1 MCGGFLLQT
10 PVLAQKTYWSLFP
23 TEIEFPSGTTSTLL
37 GSFPSG
43 AYYAENSVHLDDQ
56 LQFYVRNSGSFT
68 VLDRFGDEYFPG
80 NNALS
85 GKELE
90 IVPVPG
96 SCDTYCVMFMKP
108 IFNATSRF
116 AYFEV
121 RVNPDGTLK
130 VFDVKEE
137 RLYGDFQTGIAVSKR
152 IDDTKDRDI
161 YVAAESGIERY
172 TISTAGIAF
181 QETINL
187 MPSSSY
193 SVGYVFEADLS
204 PNGQYLAWG
213 GDEGDVYVWDFQFS
227 VLHEIALPG
236 VTFNQQVIG
245 VEFHTIVEGGTSL
258 YASMEGHGV
267 YEVDG
272 FETAS
277 PTVSLVPNSS
287 GLSYSQLE
295 LALDGLIYAVHW
307 QTDRLTTI
315 DPLSNTINTLTITVN
330 SDLGLVGGG
339 HALPQQIDGELDAAF
354 YGVDPPSISGL
365 SIETTALPNQVGSIP
380 TFLNCN
386 QIGLDFVD
394 GGDYDE
400 IDIEIV
406 SVNPSDGTPLYG
418 SIYLDYST
426 TLPSTTTLPIDLR
439 CLDDLLNCDLFDNYL
454 TQTFRLTVT
463 IRNNTCITEDS
474 VVGLFEVTGGPTPIS
489 IDFKMDSGTIG
500 IPLCQ
505 SNSALTSC
513 PVGNEGLAI
522 NATNSTGDVTYYRID
537 IQEVDCTEEDPDVEI
552 GSPLLQGTNV
562 TVSSAAGIFGS
573 LNSLVINGSQ
583 NYFEDNPNEVHN
595 KCFRIDLYLGNECR
609 EEKATNYFIVDPL
622 LFLQGDF
629 SGKELRAPTSK
640 IRNGAVQQEKPL
652 FYPNPFSRELYV
664 DLSNLSGGEY
674 RLCIYNIHGQA
685 VREYTDEGQ
694 KNKLQ
699 LEVER
704 LPAGIYFYQLSL
716 SSEQQFSGRLI
727 KQ

>member
-10 PVLAQKTYWSLFP
+10 PMLAQKTYWSLFP

-43 AYYAENSVHLDDQ
+43 AYYAENSVHLDGQ

-80 NNALS
+80 NNSLS

-152 IDDTKDRDI
+152 KGDTKDRDI
-161 YVAAESGIERY
+161 YVAAESGVERY
-172 TISTAGIAF
+172 TISTAGIVF
-181 QETINL
+181 QETYNFAT
-187 MPSSSY
+187 SNNY

-213 GDEGDVYVWDFQFS
+213 GDQGDVYVLDVQS
-227 VLHEIALPG
+227 TILHEIALPA

-258 YASMEGHGV
+258 YASMEGQGV

-277 PTVSLVPNSS
+277 PTVTLVPNSS

-307 QTDRLTTI
+307 QTDLLTTI

-330 SDLGLVGGG
+330 SDLGLVEGG

-354 YGVDPPSISGL
+354 FGVDPPSISGL
-365 SIETTALPNQVGSIP
+365 NIEATALPNQVGSVP
-380 TFLNCN
+380 TFFNCST
-386 QIGLDFVD
+386 IGLDYNAA
-394 GGDYDE
+394 GDYDNV
-400 IDIEIV
+400 IIEIV
-406 SVNPSDGTPLYG
+406 SVNPLDGTPIYG
-418 SIYLDYST
+418 TGFLDYAI
-426 TLPSTTTLPIDLR
+426 TLPNTTTLPIDLR
-439 CLDDLLNCDLFDNYL
+439 CLDDAVNCDLFTAYL
-454 TQTFRLTVT
+454 GQTFLLTVT
-463 IRNNTCITEDS
+463 LEGETCNTEASTSGFFEVFGAPSPITIDLDINSGSGNTCDADDD
-474 VVGLFEVTGGPTPIS
+474 VLNACHVGNKGGSFDI
-489 IDFKMDSGTIG
+489 
-500 IPLCQ
+500 
-505 SNSALTSC
+505 SNSS
-513 PVGNEGLAI
+513 
-522 NATNSTGDVTYYRID
+522 GDIDYFRVT
-537 IQEVDCTEEDPDVEI
+537 IQQVDCTTGADI
-552 GSPLLQGTNV
+552 GGVLLQGANTPFP
-562 TVSSAAGIFGS
+562 SSGNANYNF
-573 LNSLVINGSQ
+573 NSLEINGSPG
-583 NYFEDNPNEVHN
+583 YFANNPVDGLCYRVEVT
-595 KCFRIDLYLGNECR
+595 LGNACGEASSLTYIFFD
-609 EEKATNYFIVDPL
+609 ATLY
-622 LFLQGDF
+622 LQGDDSNNWNSF
-629 SGKELRAPTSK
+629 AITERNQSAIPRPTTAR
-640 IRNGAVQQEKPL
+640 IIPQPVQQ
-652 FYPNPFSRELYV
+652 
-664 DLSNLSGGEY
+664 
-674 RLCIYNIHGQA
+674 QA
-685 VREYTDEGQ
+685 R
-694 KNKLQ
+694 LQ
-699 LEVER
+699 LDTRYQGESILAIFNSNGQLLLQQDKEVASGQLA
-704 LPAGIYFYQLSL
+704 LPIDGLLPGLYYYQLQL
-716 SSEQQFSGRLI
+716 PDQLPITGKFI